1 MRIVRFV
8 EKGGEGRYGVIEG
21 DDVYAVEGEVFGDL
35 NRGERVGALSE
46 LRLLAPCQPTKVVA
60 VGLNYAAHAAE
71 SQKEV
76 PAEPILFLKPPSAVI
91 GPGEK
96 IVYPAISQWVDH
108 EAELVAVVGRRA
120 RNVAAG
126 EALDYLLGYTC
137 GNDVSARDLQR
148 RDGQWARGKG
158 FDTFCPLGPW
168 IVTDL
173 EPGDLAIACRVN
185 GQVRQESRT
194 SHMVFSVAE
203 LVAHVTQ
210 VMTLE
215 PGDVILTG
223 TPAGIGPLQR
233 GDRVEVEIEGVGV
246 LENRVV

>member
-8 EKGGEGRYGVIEG
+8 EGGEGRYGLVEG

-35 NRGERVGALSE
+35 KRGKRVGSLSE

-91 GPGEK
+91 GPGEN
-96 IVYPAISQWVDH
+96 IVYPSISQWVDH
-108 EAELVAVVGRRA
+108 EAELAAVVGRRA
-120 RNVAAG
+120 RNVAAE

-185 GQVRQESRT
+185 GQVRQDSRT
-194 SHMVFSVAE
+194 SYMVFSVAE

-233 GDRVEVEIEGVGV
+233 GDQVEVEIEGVGV

>member
-173 EPGDLAIACRVN
+173 EPGDLSIACRVN

>member
-8 EKGGEGRYGVIEG
+8 EGGEGRYGLVEG

-35 NRGERVGALSE
+35 KRGKRVGSLSE
-46 LRLLAPCQPTKVVA
+46 LRLLAPCQPTKVAA

-91 GPGEK
+91 GPGEN
-96 IVYPAISQWVDH
+96 IVYPSISQWVDH
-108 EAELVAVVGRRA
+108 EAELAAVVGRRA
-120 RNVAAG
+120 RNVAAE

-185 GQVRQESRT
+185 GQVRQGSRT
-194 SHMVFSVAE
+194 SYMVFSVAE

-233 GDRVEVEIEGVGV
+233 GDQVEVEIEGVGV
-246 LENRVV
+246 LENGVV

>member
-8 EKGGEGRYGVIEG
+8 EGGEGRYGLVEG

-35 NRGERVGALSE
+35 KRGKRVGSLSE
-46 LRLLAPCQPTKVVA
+46 LRLLAPCQPTKVAA

-91 GPGEK
+91 GPGEN
-96 IVYPAISQWVDH
+96 IVYPSISQWVDH
-108 EAELVAVVGRRA
+108 EAELAAVVGRRA
-120 RNVAAG
+120 RNVAAE

-185 GQVRQESRT
+185 GPVRQDSRT
-194 SHMVFSVAE
+194 SYMVFSVAE

-233 GDRVEVEIEGVGV
+233 GDQVEVEIEGVGV